1 LASCEEAV
9 AVSLRE
15 SKKQQT
21 RDGLAAAAIDLIIER
36 GYDATTVE
44 DIAASVQ
51 VSPRTFFR
59 YYPTKED
66 VVVDLLR
73 AGVVDLV
80 QRLAARPAEESLP
93 TALREAAIGWADL
106 DEESATRL
114 LKLSKVLR
122 SSPCLQPRF
131 DRQRQVGLKE
141 LEREVARRMG
151 ISADSAT
158 GAAVAVDCRPQLIV
172 TLVSA
177 VLGDAVERWSEG
189 GGKEPLTGYVK
200 DGFELLEFGLPVAA
214 RPPAVGV

>member
-1 LASCEEAV
+1 LTRCEEAV
-9 AVSLRE
+9 AMSLRE

-21 RDGLAAAAIDLIIER
+21 REALASAAVDLIIER
-36 GYDATTVE
+36 GFDATTVE

-73 AGVVDLV
+73 EGVIDLV
-80 QRLAARPAEESLP
+80 QRLAARPADEPLS
-93 TALREAAIGWADL
+93 TALRQAALGWADL
-106 DEESATRL
+106 DPEQATRL
-114 LKLSKVLR
+114 LKLSQVLR

-141 LEREVARRMG
+141 LEREVAVRLGLDGR
-151 ISADSAT
+151 A
-158 GAAVAVDCRPQLIV
+158 GAAAVDCRPQLIV

-177 VLGDAVERWSEG
+177 VIGDAVQRWSLAG
-189 GGKEPLTGYVK
+189 GSEPLAGFIQ
-200 DGFELLEFGLPVAA
+200 DGFDLLEFGLPVTA
-214 RPPAVGV
+214 PPPPVGV

>member
-1 LASCEEAV
+1 M
-9 AVSLRE
+9 SLRE

-21 RDGLAAAAIDLIIER
+21 REGLAAAAVDLIIER
-36 GYDATTVE
+36 GFEATTVE

-73 AGVVDLV
+73 TGVTDLV
-80 QRLAARPAEESLP
+80 HRLAARPADEPLP
-93 TALREAAIGWADL
+93 TALRTAALGWADL
-106 DEESATRL
+106 DADQASRL
-114 LKLSKVLR
+114 LKLTRMLR

-141 LEREVARRMG
+141 LEREVAARLCPAGPGSRAELSG
-151 ISADSAT
+151 ASAPTALST
-158 GAAVAVDCRPQLIV
+158 DCRPQLIV

-177 VLGDAVERWSEG
+177 VLSDAVTRWSDAG
-189 GGKEPLTGYVK
+189 GAQPLAQFVK
-200 DGFELLEFGLPVAA
+200 DGFDLLEFGLPAVV
-214 RPPAVGV
+214 PEPAVGL

>member
-1 LASCEEAV
+1 LTRCEEAV
-9 AVSLRE
+9 ARSLRE

-21 RDGLAAAAIDLIIER
+21 REALASAAVDLIIER
-36 GYDATTVE
+36 GFDATTVE

-73 AGVVDLV
+73 EGVIDLV
-80 QRLAARPAEESLP
+80 QRLAARPADEPLS
-93 TALREAAIGWADL
+93 TALRQAALGWADL
-106 DEESATRL
+106 DPEQATRL
-114 LKLSKVLR
+114 LKLSQVLR

-141 LEREVARRMG
+141 LEREVAVRLGLDGR
-151 ISADSAT
+151 A
-158 GAAVAVDCRPQLIV
+158 GAAAVDCRPQLIV

-177 VLGDAVERWSEG
+177 VIGDAVQRWSLAG
-189 GGKEPLTGYVK
+189 GSEPLAGFIQ
-200 DGFELLEFGLPVAA
+200 DGFDLLEFGLPVTA
-214 RPPAVGV
+214 PPPPVGV

>member
-1 LASCEEAV
+1 M
-9 AVSLRE
+9 SLRE

-21 RDGLAAAAIDLIIER
+21 REGLAAAAIDLIIER
-36 GYDATTVE
+36 GFDATTVE

-80 QRLAARPAEESLP
+80 QRLAARPADEPLP
-93 TALREAAIGWADL
+93 TALREAAMGWADL
-106 DEESATRL
+106 DEERATRL
-114 LKLSKVLR
+114 LKLSQVLS

-141 LEREVARRMG
+141 LEHEVATRLEAHG
-151 ISADSAT
+151 SAGSGPT
-158 GAAVAVDCRPQLIV
+158 AVDCRPQLIV

-177 VLGDAVERWSEG
+177 VLSDAVARWSDDG
-189 GGKEPLTGYVK
+189 GRQPLTGFVQE
-200 DGFELLEFGLPVAA
+200 GFDLLVSGLPAVT
-214 RPPAVGV
+214 RQPAVGV

>member
-1 LASCEEAV
+1 M
-9 AVSLRE
+9 SLRE

-21 RDGLAAAAIDLIIER
+21 REGLAAAAVDLIIER

-44 DIAASVQ
+44 DIAASVP

-80 QRLAARPAEESLP
+80 HRLEARPAEESLS
-93 TALREAAIGWADL
+93 TALREAALGWADL
-106 DEESATRL
+106 DEDSATRL
-114 LKLSKVLR
+114 LKLSRVLR

-131 DRQRQVGLKE
+131 DRQRQVGVKE

-151 ISADSAT
+151 SNEGSASGPPLT
-158 GAAVAVDCRPQLIV
+158 VDCRPQLIV

-177 VLGDAVERWSEG
+177 VLSDAVERWSDG
-189 GGKEPLTGYVK
+189 GGREPLTGYVK
-200 DGFELLEFGLPVAA
+200 DGFDLLEFGLPVT
-214 RPPAVGV
+214 RGPA